1 LPEVPPLFRMR
12 SARDP
17 AAALPSRLKE
27 AVAAALDKKAGDLMV
42 LDLTGISDFTD
53 YFLICSGSNERQVQA
68 ISDAVVERLRAEGL
82 RPLSVEGR
90 QKGRWVLLDFG
101 SLVAHVFDQKTREFY
116 RLERLWS
123 DGVNRTE
130 QLVAE
135 VGAQVGS

>member
-1 LPEVPPLFRMR
+1 MR
-12 SARDP
+12 RARDP

>member
-1 LPEVPPLFRMR
+1 MR

-53 YFLICSGSNERQVQA
+53 YFLICSGTNERQVQA